1 MNVKTLAVLSLVAL
15 VSCNQEKD
23 QVQEAEKEVLTI
35 HDEVMPK
42 MDDVMKLKQGLT
54 ARIARLDSMQED
66 GVSSTTLAEER
77 LKATDLSRQLVLADS
92 LMMEWMYQYRG
103 DSAKALPSDQALQY
117 FSKEKEKITVVKE
130 KTLKSIQEAEGFL
143 KK

>member
-1 MNVKTLAVLSLVAL
+1 MNFKTLAVLSLVAFW
-15 VSCNQEKD
+15 SCNQEKD

-35 HDEVMPK
+35 HDEVMPR

-54 ARIARLDSMQED
+54 VKIASLDSMQED

-77 LKATDLSRQLVLADS
+77 LKATDLNRQLVLADS

-103 DSAKALPSDQALQY
+103 DSAKALPADQALEY
-117 FSKEKEKITVVKE
+117 FNKEKEKITVVRE

>member
-1 MNVKTLAVLSLVAL
+1 MNLKTLAVLSLVAL
-15 VSCNQEKD
+15 WSCNQEKD

-42 MDDVMKLKQGLT
+42 MDDVMKLKHNLN
-54 ARIARLDSMQED
+54 AKIASLDSMQQE
-66 GVSSTTLAEER
+66 GVSSNTVAEER
-77 LKATDLSRQLVLADS
+77 LKAADLSRQLVLADS
-92 LMMEWMYQYRG
+92 LMMEWMYQYKG
-103 DSAKALPSDQALQY
+103 DSAKALPADQALKY
-117 FSKEKEKITVVKE
+117 FNNEKGKITVVKD